1 MINNKWVADGQF
13 SPYSDIQLE
22 SADLNRISS
31 MSSNEDIYKKLHK
44 ITEARLSIEVAKWT
58 LTKEQFEW
66 AMLYWKYLN
75 KYFKQ

>member
-44 ITEARLSIEVAKWT
+44 ITEARLSIEVAK
-58 LTKEQFEW
+58 
-66 AMLYWKYLN
+66 
-75 KYFKQ
+75 